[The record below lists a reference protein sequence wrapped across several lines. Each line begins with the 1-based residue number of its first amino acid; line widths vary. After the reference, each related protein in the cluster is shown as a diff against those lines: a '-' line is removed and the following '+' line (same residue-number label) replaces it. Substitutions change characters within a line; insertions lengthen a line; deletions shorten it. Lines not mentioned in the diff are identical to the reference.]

1 MYHSIII
8 SGKNTYT
15 EWGIVPTSRPHIV
28 PPEVKTSDVDL
39 PSSHGVLDY
48 TDLLL
53 AETPYGQRKGSWE
66 FAVKPGNLWVDVYS
80 SILNY
85 LHGIKHTV
93 ILEDDPGYLYT
104 GRLKV
109 NDWQSEERYVEAS
122 DDTEWQWN
130 DLFQDVVRYGRFTV
144 SGSKYRNLINRGKRP
159 AIPTFTCSAPVSV
172 LYQGNTYDLVTGKN
186 YNANLA
192 LLPGDNEMLF
202 TGNAEVTASY
212 REVSL

>member
-66 FAVKPGNLWVDVYS
+66 FAVKPGKLWVDVYS

-109 NDWQSEERYVEAS
+109 NDWQSEERYS
-122 DDTEWQWN
+122 TITID
-130 DLFQDVVRYGRFTV
+130 
-144 SGSKYRNLINRGKRP
+144 
-159 AIPTFTCSAPVSV
+159 
-172 LYQGNTYDLVTGKN
+172 
-186 YNANLA
+186 
-192 LLPGDNEMLF
+192 
-202 TGNAEVTASY
+202 
-212 REVSL
+212 